1 MGKVQRWRTAL
12 TEAAYISGWDSRN
25 TSSDSELI
33 EEIVKDILKIIRHL
47 SSCHFGDLVGIE
59 SQVEQ
64 IESLLCIG
72 AEDVRV
78 IGIWGMGGIG
88 KTAIAKLVFEK
99 FASHFQASCF
109 LENIREAS
117 STRHGLVN
125 KWDELV
131 KKLLNIGILNSDS
144 SILMSRLH
152 CTKVLIVVDDVDNFE
167 QLELLVGKHC
177 WFGAGSRIIVTSR
190 DKQVLQNKVDKI
202 YEVQVLSPQESL
214 QLFSLFAFKEEQ
226 PKAEYIELSKRVVS
240 YVNGIPLALKV
251 LGSFLYGRSKQE
263 WKSALDRLGKTPNMQ
278 VQKVLRISYDGLD
291 HDEQEMFLDIACFF
305 KGWSLFFMTKLFES
319 CGYYSL
325 ISLRVLA
332 DKTLIILRDSKVEMH
347 DLLQEMGRQIVRQES
362 IKDPGKRSRL
372 WDPEDIQYVLE
383 ENVGTEEIEGMF
395 LDQCK
400 ISGCRVDSKVFNRT
414 KRLKWLN
421 FYSNNSWTNGIKWLN
436 LSNTNCGHDMQF
448 PQGLESLPNQLRFLQ
463 WDFFPLKSLP
473 SNFQPDNLVFLS
485 ILSSPVER
493 LWDGVQNLANL
504 SVIELCHCRHLTE
517 MPDLSRAQ
525 NLSTMDCRSCINLR
539 EVTPSIRY
547 LKNLKHLILQLC
559 KNIRSVPSTKAMKSL
574 TLLDLNGCSNLEK
587 FPEVSSNIIY
597 LYCGGTSIGKTSE
610 SIKFLSR
617 LGSQFDG
624 KSLDMEYKISGKYFY
639 VSTMSD
645 CLLCPSLPKNMNQ
658 NEDCFETIPVVNQTD
673 ADIPGIIP
681 SSVDIPLEIFEY
693 EQVIEQK
700 AASGRCRATLKTFS
714 FVNRAKLDQK
724 TEKDISD
731 DFLKT
736 VKLFAGAVLLLTEG
750 FPGGEVIDDYE
761 SIGSSVTIQLPPNW
775 FSSNFMGFSVNVF
788 LTLEDKNK
796 KEIDNDL
803 GVRWTCRYKSECG
816 EIRVAS
822 ALYQYLPPT
831 YIKSGNFLMYG
842 WPTNLGLIFDQNWLQ
857 ENWCNEACF
866 EATIEHSSAK
876 TCYQVKK
883 MVAKLM
889 YMGDNEGNP
898 TQLAF

>member
-1 MGKVQRWRTAL
+1 MAAAASSVGRKRFDVFLSFRGIDTRRTFTSHLYSAFNRKGIVTFMDSALDRGEKITPTILKAIEESNVSVIIFSKNYASSPCCLDELVKIIECMRTHGQKVLPVFYEVDPADVGKQTAGFGDVFADYEEAFKGDMGKVQRWRTAL

-539 EVTPSIRY
+539 EV
-547 LKNLKHLILQLC
+547 
-559 KNIRSVPSTKAMKSL
+559 
-574 TLLDLNGCSNLEK
+574 
-587 FPEVSSNIIY
+587 
-597 LYCGGTSIGKTSE
+597 
-610 SIKFLSR
+610 
-617 LGSQFDG
+617 
-624 KSLDMEYKISGKYFY
+624 
-639 VSTMSD
+639 
-645 CLLCPSLPKNMNQ
+645 
-658 NEDCFETIPVVNQTD
+658 
-673 ADIPGIIP
+673 
-681 SSVDIPLEIFEY
+681 
-693 EQVIEQK
+693 IEQK